1 MPNNKRSPKP
11 IMRKSNLIIAIIAVV
26 VVGVA
31 IVSFIP
37 KDNKG
42 NSIVNGTT
50 DIKDTTDATNIKDTK
65 DTTDTTNATNSSD
78 NTALISDVG
87 VAATLNEEGDVVIQ
101 IADITEKATFFE
113 YDSNGTTIGL
123 FAVKASDGTVRTA
136 LNTCQVCNGSPKAYF
151 KQEEADFQCQNCGN
165 LFSLDM
171 IEQERGGCNP
181 VPIMAEEKTVTD
193 TEIIIPATYLD
204 ENASIFENWK
214 QF

>member
-1 MPNNKRSPKP
+1 MPNNKRSPKHT
-11 IMRKSNLIIAIIAVV
+11 ISKSNLIIAIIAVV

-31 IVSFIP
+31 IVSFIL

-42 NSIVNGTT
+42 NSIVKGTT
-50 DIKDTTDATNIKDTK
+50 DIKNTTDVT
-65 DTTDTTNATNSSD
+65 DTTDTTNVTNTTD
-78 NTALISDVG
+78 NTASIGDAG
-87 VAATLNEEGDVVIQ
+87 VPAILNEEGDVVIQ

-123 FAVKASDGTVRTA
+123 FAVKASDGTIRTA

-165 LFSLDM
+165 LFGLDM

-193 TEIIIPATYLD
+193 TQIIIPATYLD